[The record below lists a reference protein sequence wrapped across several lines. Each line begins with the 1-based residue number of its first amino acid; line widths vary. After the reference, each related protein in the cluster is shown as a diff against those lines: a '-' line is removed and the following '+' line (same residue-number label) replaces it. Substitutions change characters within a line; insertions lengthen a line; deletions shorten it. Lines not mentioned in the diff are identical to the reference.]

1 MQQHK
6 YNAHFA
12 IVAANIIFGLN
23 IPVTK
28 SLIANWLT
36 PTGYTF
42 TRMLFGTIVFWIVGL
57 FLPKEKVMVKD
68 LFVFAIG
75 GFFGFVATQ
84 FLFASALRFTT
95 PVYFSL
101 IMSLTPVLVLVL
113 SVLFMKETTT
123 SLKIIGTLLSILG
136 AFLIIIQSTKSGLG
150 SNNLLG
156 IGLSVLS
163 ALSYAIYLLV
173 TGNISVKYKPV
184 TVVKYMF
191 FFSLLMILPF
201 GFTSFSTQKMFS
213 SEVTTVAIMQLS
225 FALLF
230 STVLAFFL
238 MPIALSKLKASTVS
252 IYMNLQPLT
261 ASIVAIVIGQDTF
274 SWDKPLTAVLVIAGV
289 YLVTGNE
296 K

>member
-1 MQQHK
+1 MLERK
-6 YNAHFA
+6 YIAHIA
-12 IVAANIIFGLN
+12 IVVANIIFGLN

-28 SLIANWLT
+28 SLVANWLT

-42 TRMLFGTIVFWIVGL
+42 TRMLFGTIVFWAVSL
-57 FLPKEKVMVKD
+57 FLPKEKVSVKD
-68 LFVFAIG
+68 LLALAIG

-84 FLFASALRFTT
+84 FLFASALRFTS

-101 IMSLTPVLVLVL
+101 IMSLTPVLVLIL
-113 SVLFMKETTT
+113 SVLFMKETATPV
-123 SLKIIGTLLSILG
+123 KIMGTLLSILG
-136 AFLIIIQSTKSGLG
+136 AFLIIIQSTKSGSG

-156 IGLSVLS
+156 VGLSVLS

-173 TGNISVKYKPV
+173 TRRISVKYKPV

-191 FFSLLMILPF
+191 IFSLLMILLF
-201 GFTSFSTQKMFS
+201 GFNSFSTQKMFS
-213 SEVTTVAIMQLS
+213 PEVTTEAIMQLS

-261 ASIVAIVIGQDTF
+261 ASTVAVLIGQDSF
-274 SWDKPLTAVLVIAGV
+274 SWDKILTTALVIVGV
-289 YLVTGNE
+289 YLVTRNE

>member
-1 MQQHK
+1 
-6 YNAHFA
+6 
-12 IVAANIIFGLN
+12 
-23 IPVTK
+23 
-28 SLIANWLT
+28 
-36 PTGYTF
+36 
-42 TRMLFGTIVFWIVGL
+42 
-57 FLPKEKVMVKD
+57 
-68 LFVFAIG
+68 
-75 GFFGFVATQ
+75 
-84 FLFASALRFTT
+84 
-95 PVYFSL
+95 
-101 IMSLTPVLVLVL
+101 MSLTPVLVLVL

-136 AFLIIIQSTKSGLG
+136 AFLIIIQRTKSGLG